1 MNWTQ
6 QWVQS
11 EDVPFCLPPGTD
23 ISSVVAPLIC
33 TVVAPF
39 IFVFITLTRWMTVTE
54 PAFARASY
62 NTERVARGRRS
73 LHIECRDLFV
83 HCIPLLAGY
92 R

>member
-1 MNWTQ
+1 M
-6 QWVQS
+6 
-11 EDVPFCLPPGTD
+11 PPGTD

-39 IFVFITLTRWMTVTE
+39 IFVFVTLTRWMTVTE

-62 NTERVARGRRS
+62 NTETVARDSQS
-73 LHIECRDLFV
+73 LHIERSDLFV